1 MALGDNTLTAARG
14 NSQRGRNPY
23 MVQGTLDFAQALTD
37 KGTALAA
44 ADVIPVLTI
53 PANTVIL
60 GAGMEVTEAHAGT
73 STDTAFDLGIG
84 GGANFVDGFDFDGA
98 SVGAY
103 ATMATTAPV
112 VIGGTADNLD
122 VTLQAMTGTTTAG
135 KLRVYAICMDIDD
148 LGDMAANEVDRD
160 TLA

>member
-1 MALGDNTLTAARG
+1 MATITTLDPAVRGAGARG
-14 NSQRGRNPY
+14 RQPY
-23 MVQGTLDFAQALTD
+23 VVEAEINMASAATA
-37 KGTALAA
+37 KGSALAA

-73 STDTAFDLGIG
+73 STNTAFDLGIG

-98 SVGAY
+98 SVGDY

-112 VIGGTADNLD
+112 VIGGTADNID

-135 KLRVYAICMDIDD
+135 KVRVYAILMDCDD
-148 LGDMAANEVDRD
+148 LGDMTANEVDRD

>member
-1 MALGDNTLTAARG
+1 MALGDNTLTSARG

-23 MVQGTLDFAQALTD
+23 MVQGILDFAQAATD
-37 KGTALAA
+37 KGSALAA

-60 GAGMEVTEAHAGT
+60 GAGIEVPACAAVT
-73 STDTAFDLGIG
+73 STNTAFDLGIA

-98 SVGAY
+98 SVGDY
-103 ATMATTAPV
+103 ATMQTTAPV

-135 KLRVYAICMDIDD
+135 KVRVLAIVMDVDD
-148 LGDMAANEVDRD
+148 LGDMAADEVDRD